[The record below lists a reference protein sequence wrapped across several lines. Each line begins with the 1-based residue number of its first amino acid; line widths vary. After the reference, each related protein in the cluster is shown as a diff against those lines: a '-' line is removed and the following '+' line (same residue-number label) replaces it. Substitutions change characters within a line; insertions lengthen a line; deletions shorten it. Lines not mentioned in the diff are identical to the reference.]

1 MQKNQRSGSA
11 TTRPPSCSEE
21 EGEEEERVSNAQ
33 RGRMRL
39 HGVVQS
45 STGLEVDDD
54 RRKSLGERRAGRA
67 GRWWCALW
75 GRVAQLSS
83 RQCLGARSTARARTA
98 ARQRIKLS
106 FFLHIVRETE
116 DLWQVS
122 EAEKY
127 LKEQT
132 DLHEIFLTP
141 RASRRDTRRRWH
153 GILQHAPLHGVSSCC
168 SSEFG
173 CVFPDTI
180 QTPHN
185 FVQWPSCSSHEC
197 RC

>member
-132 DLHEIFLTP
+132 DAARDYFFDPSRVPP
-141 RASRRDTRRRWH
+141 RQEASLARHAAACTAARRVE
-153 GILQHAPLHGVSSCC
+153 LLL
-168 SSEFG
+168 E
-173 CVFPDTI
+173 
-180 QTPHN
+180 
-185 FVQWPSCSSHEC
+185 
-197 RC
+197 